1 MNIEIMSQNT
11 NCCMKLRTNY
21 CLARKF
27 TDPFGQAAFNPY
39 LKQLLDKITQFF
51 LLFSPDG
58 EIGLLVSEIRNSPRI
73 IIIIIINQCNLYI
86 TDPLVE
92 VR

>member
-1 MNIEIMSQNT
+1 MVVCVS
-11 NCCMKLRTNY
+11 
-21 CLARKF
+21 
-27 TDPFGQAAFNPY
+27 FGQAAFNPY

-73 IIIIIINQCNLYI
+73 IIIIITIIITIQLIINQCYFH
-86 TDPLVE
+86 VYQ
-92 VR
+92 